1 LRKSDKPGQLYL
13 ESMKFKGVY
22 FFSSPVAR
30 TELLVLSAAPL
41 ALPSYVR
48 ALLIGV
54 FFSQDA

>member
-1 LRKSDKPGQLYL
+1 
-13 ESMKFKGVY
+13 MKFKGVY

>member
-1 LRKSDKPGQLYL
+1 
-13 ESMKFKGVY
+13 MKFKGVY

-54 FFSQDA
+54 FFSQDAYNGVLVGRVIEAS